1 MEIKIAV
8 TLGIHHHIHT
18 KEVTAVKKDLK
29 ILEQVPA
36 VKEELEE
43 VAREG
48 ARRLL
53 RQAMEEEVEEFLG
66 RMFCF

>member
-8 TLGIHHHIHT
+8 TLGMYHHIHT
-18 KEVTAVKKDLK
+18 KDVTAVKKDLK

-53 RQAMEEEVEEFLG
+53 RQAMEEEVQEFLG
-66 RMFCF
+66 RKR